1 MNHVC
6 CSLHL
11 SEGERPLIGLYHFLE
26 VPRKEEVIFIKNGA
40 HKGHYVVENICHEFA
55 DEYKLE
61 GTIPYEANLKIYMK
75 KIV

>member
-26 VPRKEEVIFIKNGA
+26 VPRNGEIIFINNGT
-40 HKGHYVVENICHEFA
+40 HKGHYVVENICHVFA

-61 GTIPYEANLKIYMK
+61 GTIPYEASLKVYMK